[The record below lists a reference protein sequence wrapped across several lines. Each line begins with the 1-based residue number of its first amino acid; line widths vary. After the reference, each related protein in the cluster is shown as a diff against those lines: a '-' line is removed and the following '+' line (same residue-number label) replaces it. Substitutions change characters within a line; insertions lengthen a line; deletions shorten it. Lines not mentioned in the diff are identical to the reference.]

1 MEQINQIHRLYNQG
15 VGIREISR
23 RTGISR
29 NSVKK
34 YIKCLPTE
42 NASDDDSATGSFVY
56 PSSEELEY
64 QKKRLE
70 VLQNYIE
77 VNFSELKKTGVTR
90 GVLWQEYLALY
101 PDGYS
106 YSQFCYH
113 LSLWAKKT
121 DVVMHLEYKPAEL
134 IMIDFAGKKLHY
146 TDADTGEVFPCEV
159 FIAILPYSG
168 LIFCMAVS
176 SQKTIDFVWCI
187 NSMLLYFGGVSKTML
202 GDNMK
207 TLVKRVDRYEPEFT
221 EVCSQLSEHYKTTF
235 SAARPYTPRDKAMV
249 EKAVDIVYTHI
260 YAPIRNQVFHSLED
274 LNRTISAQL
283 EQLNNRDYKKSGHS
297 RRWFFE
303 QEEKHLLAP
312 LPSTAFELKKTVT
325 ATVQRNYH
333 VQLRETGRYYSVPYL
348 YAGKKVKVLYDAK
361 TIEIYYQTTR
371 IAFHIHTL
379 QKSVYNTII
388 DHMPPNH
395 QKAREINGWSREDL
409 LTQAARL
416 GEPVVKAAELILSS
430 NNYEVQNYKSCHAMM
445 MLAKKYSTQRLQA
458 ACRRALL
465 GTRVTYTMIKNILQT
480 GLDKQQTLFSDTG
493 SSIPVH
499 DNIRGKDNYQ

>member
-1 MEQINQIHRLYNQG
+1 MEEINQIHRLYNQG

-23 RTGISR
+23 RTGVSR

-42 NASDDDSATGSFVY
+42 NISSGGAAQARFVY
-56 PSSEELEY
+56 SNNEELEY

-70 VLQNYIE
+70 SLQTYLE
-77 VNFSELKKTGVTR
+77 ENFGELKKNGVTR

-101 PDGYS
+101 PHGYS

-121 DVVMHLEYKPAEL
+121 DVVMHLQYNPGEL

-146 TDADTGEVFPCEV
+146 TDAYSGEGIPCEV

-187 NSMLLYFGGVSKTML
+187 NSMLFYFGGVSKTML

-207 TLVKRVDRYEPEFT
+207 TLVRRVDRYEPEFT
-221 EVCSQLSEHYKTTF
+221 EVCNQLSEHYKTTF

-249 EKAVDIVYTHI
+249 ERAVNIVYTHI

-274 LNRTISAQL
+274 LNRAICVQL
-283 EQLNNRDYKKSGHS
+283 EQLNNRDYKTSGHS
-297 RRWFFE
+297 RYWFFE

-312 LPSTAFELKKTVT
+312 LPGTVFELKKTVM

-333 VQLRETGRYYSVPYL
+333 IQLRETGRYYSAPYL
-348 YAGKKVKVLYDAK
+348 YAGKKVKVIYDAK
-361 TIEIYYQTTR
+361 TVEIYYQTTR
-371 IAFHIHTL
+371 IAFH
-379 QKSVYNTII
+379 
-388 DHMPPNH
+388 
-395 QKAREINGWSREDL
+395 
-409 LTQAARL
+409 
-416 GEPVVKAAELILSS
+416 
-430 NNYEVQNYKSCHAMM
+430 
-445 MLAKKYSTQRLQA
+445 
-458 ACRRALL
+458 
-465 GTRVTYTMIKNILQT
+465 
-480 GLDKQQTLFSDTG
+480 QQTSEIGLQYHYRPYAT
-493 SSIPVH
+493 
-499 DNIRGKDNYQ
+499 